1 MREMSREEL
10 RSLIVKSSE
19 DLHRTI
25 DAHYGRLCSML
36 DGAEGESVPV
46 SCPPPAARS
55 REERIRE
62 AFIDAIGVLE
72 ETRKAFKSKQLQAL
86 RQRMTQVL
94 TEAE

>member
-10 RSLIVKSSE
+10 RSLIVKHSE
-19 DLHRTI
+19 ELHRTI

-36 DGAEGESVPV
+36 EGTQREGAPV
-46 SCPPPAARS
+46 SCPPPAAHS
-55 REERIRE
+55 RESRLRE

>member
-10 RSLIVKSSE
+10 RSLIVKSSAE
-19 DLHRTI
+19 LHRTI
-25 DAHYGRLCSML
+25 DDHYGRLCSML
-36 DGAEGESVPV
+36 EGAEGEGAPV
-46 SCPPPAARS
+46 SCPPPAAHS
-55 REERIRE
+55 REQRLRE
-62 AFIDAIGVLE
+62 VFIDAIGVLE